1 MAELQLLTLE
11 IHEFRFFE
19 LFHLTLPPSLPPL
32 LTTAVHYVIFVPLF
46 FPPFLAIELCTIVCY
61 KTTQVL
67 FWIQPSIPHFLLF

>member
-46 FPPFLAIELCTIVCY
+46 FPSF
-61 KTTQVL
+61 
-67 FWIQPSIPHFLLF
+67 FGH